1 MTKFIVVGFCVL
13 YYAAALY
20 FLRGIR
26 FTTKDLCLCGI
37 AVAMTLVLDS
47 IRVPLP
53 TGATFPLCSPL
64 PLMVLSIVT
73 DHRLG
78 IVSGWVCGIMAML
91 LIPVWQVVHWGQFF
105 VEHMICFSC
114 LGYVAVFG
122 TDKRWK
128 ILCGLL
134 LASFLK
140 ICGHLISGV
149 VFFSQNAW
157 DGWGAWG
164 YSISYNLSSG
174 LPELIIF
181 TIVIAVLPL
190 KNFRRLWQNLMN

>member
-78 IVSGWVCGIMAML
+78 IVSGGSV
-91 LIPVWQVVHWGQFF
+91 VSWQ
-105 VEHMICFSC
+105 CS
-114 LGYVAVFG
+114 
-122 TDKRWK
+122 
-128 ILCGLL
+128 
-134 LASFLK
+134 
-140 ICGHLISGV
+140 
-149 VFFSQNAW
+149 
-157 DGWGAWG
+157 
-164 YSISYNLSSG
+164 
-174 LPELIIF
+174 
-181 TIVIAVLPL
+181 
-190 KNFRRLWQNLMN
+190 